1 MYIYWL
7 GESSFRI
14 KTDQST
20 VIIDPADKTTGLAQ
34 NNLSADVI
42 LISQALTIDLK
53 RVKPTGKNSAPFI
66 IKEPGEYETQGIF
79 IYGVPGVDNNIFYL
93 IRTNYLTIA
102 HLAGLSQILNNEQLK
117 LFESADIALVPV
129 GDKGLLSSKQ
139 ADKVISQIEPK
150 IVIPM
155 NYQVPKLKIERE
167 PIDDFLSEMGV
178 KDLLP
183 ETSLH
188 ITKSKLPQEETKIV
202 LLQC

>member
-7 GESSFRI
+7 GESSFKI
-14 KTDQST
+14 KTDQT
-20 VIIDPADKTTGLAQ
+20 IVVIDPADQSTGLAQ
-34 NNLSADVI
+34 TSLSADVV
-42 LISQALTIDLK
+42 LISQTLSTDLK
-53 RVKPTGKNSAPFI
+53 RVKPTGKNFSPFI
-66 IKEPGEYETQGIF
+66 IKEPGEYETAGIF
-79 IYGVPGVDNNIFYL
+79 IYGLPGGNNNIFYL
-93 IRTNYLTIA
+93 IKTNHLTIA
-102 HLAGLSQILNNEQLK
+102 HLAGLSQMLNNEQLK
-117 LFESADIALVPV
+117 LFEGADIALVPV

-167 PIDDFLSEMGV
+167 PVDDFLLEMGV

-188 ITKSKLPQEETKIV
+188 ITKTKLPQEETKIV